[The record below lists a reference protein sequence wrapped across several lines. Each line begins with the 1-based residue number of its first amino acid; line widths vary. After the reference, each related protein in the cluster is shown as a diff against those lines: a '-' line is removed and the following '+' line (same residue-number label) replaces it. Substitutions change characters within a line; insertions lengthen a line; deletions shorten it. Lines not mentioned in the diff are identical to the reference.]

1 MPLMLD
7 LLAGYA
13 ASNPSLAW
21 EGLHPETLAKLVAST
36 SSDTVFVDA
45 GSRGFRVGRR
55 ESIVGVKLAAL
66 LAEGGREEIVYHSP
80 GGEPLDMFVARLPGR
95 APQAATYVVELAACL
110 AYTSQGYVC
119 IKHGPLVRVLNQ
131 LLSKAFDV
139 ERETMLGLLRY
150 AGLDNATAREVLEES
165 TTCDGRANM
174 GMAALS
180 LLSRLEGKPVYG
192 VVEDTSQSTVLGRR
206 ILAELVSRLWKLG
219 ATVEDVANAIEVLV
233 ESADKSHGF
242 SDCVGL
248 EEHAPKSMVEQLLST
263 LRYEAH
269 TRLNCSLSDTECV
282 EAAASLPNTTSFLD
296 ATDDVLV
303 HAYNLVWGP
312 FTATR
317 PLQRGGIAL
326 LARDYL
332 ESSSGRERFTACRN
346 IDPQNVVKVLSK
358 VYYAYVLPG
367 PPPSCKQL
375 SSLAEDLGVETSNL
389 LSLVYASPPIRLES
403 LCEGGPRLEVVA
415 YTYLAS
421 TITVYGYPSHLLVV
435 DRASRVGGVEALL
448 VEVLAEKLASRLQPY
463 TVLFRRWR
471 YRRLALA
478 E

>member
-13 ASNPSLAW
+13 VSGPGLAW
-21 EGLHPETLAKLVAST
+21 EGLYPETLARLLAS
-36 SSDTVFVDA
+36 SSSNTVFVDA

-55 ESIVGVKLAAL
+55 ESIVGVKFAAL
-66 LAEGGREEIVYHSP
+66 LAESGREEIVYHSP
-80 GGEPLDMFVARLPGR
+80 GSEPLDMFVARLPGR

-110 AYTSQGYVC
+110 AYTGQGYVC

-131 LLSKAFDV
+131 LLSRAFDV
-139 ERETMLGLLRY
+139 DRETMLSLLRY
-150 AGLDNATAREVLEES
+150 AGLDSVAAREVLEDS

-174 GMAALS
+174 GMAALA
-180 LLSRLEGKPVYG
+180 LLSKLEGKPVYG

-206 ILAELVSRLWKLG
+206 VVAELVSRLWRLG
-219 ATVEDVANAIEVLV
+219 AAVEDVARAVEVLV
-233 ESADKSHGF
+233 KSADESHGF
-242 SDCVGL
+242 SECIGL
-248 EEHAPKSMVEQLLST
+248 EEHTPTSLVEQFLST

-269 TRLNCSLSDTECV
+269 TRLNCSLSDVECV
-282 EAAASLPNTTSFLD
+282 EAAASLPNATSFLD

-312 FTATR
+312 LTATR
-317 PLQRGGIAL
+317 PLQRGGVAL

-332 ESSSGRERFTACRN
+332 ESSSGRERFTSCRSE
-346 IDPQNVVKVLSK
+346 NVQDVVAVLSR
-358 VYYAYVLPG
+358 VSYTYVLPG
-367 PPPSCKQL
+367 PPPSCRQ
-375 SSLAEDLGVETSNL
+375 LAELAGDLGVEPSNL
-389 LSLVYASPPIRLES
+389 LALVYASPPIRVET

-415 YTYLAS
+415 YTYWAS

-435 DRASRVGGVEALL
+435 DRASRVGGVEAWL
-448 VEVLAEKLASRLQPY
+448 VEELAEKLAARLQPY